1 MNTPL
6 SALEESRGLSQ
17 TSEFE
22 SISIFDAIGR
32 IGSQDKPLYLPAI
45 QRHFVWSRDQI
56 SKLFDSM
63 MRAYPIGTFLFWEV
77 DDDKRNDYAFY
88 EFMRDYNE
96 HEAHCRNP
104 TAPPH
109 LPRNVVGVLD
119 GQQRL
124 NSMYVALCGSYSAF
138 IGGQGNHRSK
148 LDSFPK
154 RVFHLNVFF
163 EPNEEDE
170 RLYHFGFPT
179 EWDSKPEKATATKCW
194 FPVNRVFHCETLK
207 DIELEWGRFAAKL
220 DEAIIPGPERLHQV
234 ISTLDL
240 LRRRIREEKLL
251 TFFPIRNR
259 DLTEAL
265 QIFIR
270 ANNGGTSVSNAEMI
284 FSTII
289 AHWQEGREKIENF
302 TYNLNQVRNGFGFDV
317 SSIML
322 ACLALSGCSIR
333 MRIESFKPAHVE
345 AIRHKWES
353 ITATLREAT
362 EMLAN
367 WGLSG
372 NNKTLKEQAATGLA
386 ILLARGIARDASK
399 ESLRMFVLKS
409 LVCDIH
415 RKEERS
421 LPLIRAYAE
430 THLKPGSVF
439 DIDHFEAEFELP
451 SGQRMEVTHEI
462 LEQLLM
468 LDISDRRTY
477 GILSLL
483 HPHHAQHQEAFHK
496 DHIHP
501 NSRFSSMREFEL
513 GWEREQIWWDW
524 KDKLPNLQLLQDGE
538 NLEKRATA
546 FIDWLPLY
554 RPNEDARMTY
564 LSDNHIP
571 ANASLAFADFEEF
584 FTRRKDMLRE
594 KLVSLLKI
602 APPIHSIASPT
613 GAQLVESN

>member
-1 MNTPL
+1 MTTPPL
-6 SALEESRGLSQ
+6 DPEESRASSH

-22 SISIFDAIGR
+22 SISIFDAVGR
-32 IGSQDKPLYLPAI
+32 IGSQDRPLYLPAI
-45 QRHFVWSRDQI
+45 QRHFVWSMDQI

-77 DDDKRNDYAFY
+77 DDEKRNDYAFY

-104 TAPPH
+104 TAPPR

-148 LDSFPK
+148 LDCFPK

-163 EPNEEDE
+163 EPNEEEE

-179 EWDSKPEKATATKCW
+179 ESDSKPEKATATKCW
-194 FPVNRVFHCETLK
+194 FPVNRVFHCETMK
-207 DIELEWGRFAAKL
+207 DVELEWQRFAAKL
-220 DEAIIPGPERLHQV
+220 DETILPDPGRLDQI

-270 ANNGGTSVSNAEMI
+270 ANNGGTNVSQAEMI

-289 AHWQEGREKIENF
+289 AHWQEGRDKIENF

-322 ACLALSGCSIR
+322 ACLALSGCPVR

-345 AIRHKWES
+345 AIRHEWES

-362 EMLAN
+362 EMLAD

-372 NNKTLKEQAATGLA
+372 NNKTLKEQAAIALA
-386 ILLARGIARDASK
+386 ILLARGLERNASK

-421 LPLIRAYAE
+421 LPLIRTYAE
-430 THLKPGSVF
+430 TYLKPGSIF

-462 LEQLLM
+462 LDQLLM
-468 LDISDRRTY
+468 LHISDRRTY

-501 NSRFSSMREFEL
+501 NSKFSSMREFEI
-513 GWEREQIWWDW
+513 GWEREAIWWDW
-524 KDKLPNLQLLQDGE
+524 KDRLPNLQLLQDGA
-538 NLEKRATA
+538 NLEKKATA

-554 RPNEDARMTY
+554 RPNEEARRIY
-564 LSDNHIP
+564 LAENDIP
-571 ANASLAFADFEEF
+571 ADVSLDFVDFETF
-584 FTRRKDMLRE
+584 FTARKSRLRE
-594 KLVSLLKI
+594 RLMSLLKV
-602 APPIHSIASPT
+602 APPTFPVQASTPT
-613 GAQLVESN
+613 TTEES